1 MGRSPVAASTASI
14 SAWLAS
20 RFMRS
25 TQRMTST
32 RWAFQ
37 PGSSPKPGVRPM
49 AAASLAVGASAMRC
63 WMSGRGANLTAW
75 YRLSEERKVQGPT
88 VMGTAKGKKLLKTP
102 HSAAV

>member
-14 SAWLAS
+14 SAAFDS

-37 PGSSPKPGVRPM
+37 PGSMPSPGVRPM
-49 AAASLAVGASAMRC
+49 AAALRAVGASAIRC
-63 WMSGRGANLTAW
+63 WTSGRVANFAAW
-75 YRLSEERKVQGPT
+75 
-88 VMGTAKGKKLLKTP
+88 
-102 HSAAV
+102 